1 MKMFKHIFTPIKI
14 GNMEVKNRIVLLPM
28 TTGYPEADETVGYR
42 FINFYVERA
51 KGGAGFIIIPFS
63 PVRAGSSMEPGL
75 FDDRFIPGVRRL
87 TEGLHGHGA
96 KVACQLIVSYHVIFK
111 DGMPEVVGPSPVMN
125 QIVHAMPRALTVDE
139 IHFIV
144 EEYGR
149 TARRAREGGVDAV
162 EILVG
167 CGYLLNRF
175 LSPFSNKRED
185 EYGGDLENR
194 MRMILECIASVRKEA
209 GNDFPVGVRLNIE
222 ELMPGGHTVEDS
234 MIVAKVLEK
243 AGVNFI
249 NTYFGWHEATEPT
262 VAPSLPAGAFVH
274 LIEKI
279 KGCVSIPVIAAN
291 RINDP
296 FVAEKILVDGKAD
309 LVGMARSLIA
319 DPEFPNKAKE
329 GRVEEIVPCIAC
341 SRCLAEIFPMYKAW
355 GKRFSVLCTVNP
367 VAGKEGE
374 SSLEPTAKQ
383 KKVVVIGGGPG
394 GMEAAMTAAMRGH
407 RVTLFEKED
416 ELGGCLRIGCIPP
429 HKDEIRTLN
438 KSLVAR
444 TQKAGVKIKLKSK
457 AGLKTIE
464 KEKPDVLIL
473 SVGAK
478 PIVPNIPGVKGA
490 HVALAEDVLM
500 GRKSVSGAVI
510 IVGGGLVG
518 CETAEFLIE
527 HGQGITSVTIVE
539 MLERMA
545 ETVPPTYRPF
555 FLARLIRDGVRMKMH
570 TTVAEVTDKGVK
582 VVQDGKPGFIEGDA
596 VILALG
602 FKADPQRTE
611 QFKRKAREVYFIGDC
626 VKARIIKDAI
636 EEGFEVGRKI

>member
-243 AGVNFI
+243 
-249 NTYFGWHEATEPT
+249 
-262 VAPSLPAGAFVH
+262 
-274 LIEKI
+274 
-279 KGCVSIPVIAAN
+279 AAN

-555 FLARLIRDGVRMKMH
+555 FLARLKRDGVRMKMH

-626 VKARIIKDAI
+626 VKARMIKDAI